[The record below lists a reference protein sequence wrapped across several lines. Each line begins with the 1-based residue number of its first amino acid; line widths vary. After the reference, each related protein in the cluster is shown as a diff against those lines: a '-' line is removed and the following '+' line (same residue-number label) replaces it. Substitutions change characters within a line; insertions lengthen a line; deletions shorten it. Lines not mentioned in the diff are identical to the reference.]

1 MESGKEEQQK
11 NKQSG
16 DRKPDDKPS
25 RPSVFRRPKFIII
38 GGIVLVVITIAGLL
52 WFEHSESYQSTDD
65 AFIDTHTVAIAPQV
79 AGQVSQVPVDDN
91 QMVSAGDLLVQ
102 IDPST
107 FNARMAQAR
116 SVLALNRAKLQVA
129 QLDLT
134 NAHSQLIS
142 TQAVEAQ
149 TRAQATAVEA
159 EAKRAEADVARGK
172 ELRTNNVISP
182 AEFDHLVAT
191 ARTANANFEAAKRQI
206 TAQEARVSEASNMV
220 ASAHAQIAAAKAQI
234 QQAQADVQ
242 TAQLDVAHSTVTAP
256 VSGRVTKK
264 SVEHG
269 AYVAIGQ
276 NMMSIVPDRLWI
288 SANFKETQL
297 RYMRP
302 GQRAEVK
309 IDAFPKTNFVAH
321 VDSIQAG
328 SGSFFSLLPPENAVG
343 NYVKVVQRVPVKI
356 VFDSVDPTRLL
367 GPGMSVVPT
376 VHVRNFQWPIW
387 VWFLAVA
394 VLIVIVVSWWNH
406 RATEA

>member
-1 MESGKEEQQK
+1 MEPGKEEQQK
-11 NKQSG
+11 NRGAG
-16 DRKPDDKPS
+16 DRNSDNKPKP
-25 RPSVFRRPKFIII
+25 PSVFRRPKFIII
-38 GGIVLVVITIAGLL
+38 GSILLVIVTIAGLL
-52 WFEHSESYQSTDD
+52 WFEHSESYESTDD
-65 AFIDTHTVAIAPQV
+65 AFIDTHTVAISPQV
-79 AGQVSQVPVDDN
+79 AGQVLQVPVDDN
-91 QMVSAGDLLVQ
+91 QMVAAGDLLVE

-107 FNARMAQAR
+107 FDARLAQAR

-142 TQAVEAQ
+142 TQAIEAQ

-191 ARTANANFEAAKRQI
+191 VRSANANFEAAKRQV
-206 TAQEARVSEASNMV
+206 TAQQAKVTEASNMV
-220 ASAHAQIAAAKAQI
+220 ASAHAQITAAKAQI
-234 QQAQADVQ
+234 QQAAADVQ
-242 TAQLDVAHSTVTAP
+242 TAQLDVSHSTITAP

-309 IDAFPKTNFVAH
+309 IDAFPKTNFAAH

-356 VFDSVDPTRLL
+356 VFDSVDPARLL
-367 GPGMSVVPT
+367 GPGMSVVPS

-394 VLIVIVVSWWNH
+394 VLIAVVVSWWNH